1 METIESL
8 HERASKY
15 SSKSVFILPLL
26 FAATWAASPVVTA
39 ATTIENFH
47 LKGNTVTAIFEAF
60 DPQDP
65 CLLNFVSVFAS
76 DQIDKVSPG
85 GKKSTA
91 NVGTILTI
99 LQRDVCTDTPLF
111 EGVSLPASH
120 SFQVAGDL
128 RSATL
133 SAEVPV
139 LNTVT
144 SLVTTFQANLTFQA
158 TTASEFLHAK
168 ETFSDPELGIKL
180 MSQSVSWI
188 AQATATGT
196 VVGDGQNFTP
206 EPSDSAT
213 IQKQN
218 DGTLLIQKTF

>member
-1 METIESL
+1 MTP
-8 HERASKY
+8 K
-15 SSKSVFILPLL
+15 ILWSRWVLIPLL
-26 FAATWAASPVVTA
+26 LIATASAVFAA
-39 ATTIENFH
+39 ATTSSIFR
-47 LKGNTVTAIFEAF
+47 LKGNTAIAIFEAF

-65 CLLNFVSVFAS
+65 CLLNLVSVFAS

-91 NVGTILTI
+91 NVGTILTV

-111 EGVSLPASH
+111 DGVFGTASH

-139 LNTVT
+139 LNTLT
-144 SLVTTFQANLTFQA
+144 SLITTFQVNLTFQA
-158 TTASEFLHAK
+158 TTAAEFLHAK
-168 ETFSDPELGIKL
+168 ETFSDPELGIKIT
-180 MSQSVSWI
+180 SQSVSSI

-196 VVGDGQNFTP
+196 VVGDYCLVVCLTGYNFTP

-218 DGTLLIQKTF
+218 DGTLIIQKTF

>member
-1 METIESL
+1 MTP
-8 HERASKY
+8 K
-15 SSKSVFILPLL
+15 ILWSRWVLISPLL
-26 FAATWAASPVVTA
+26 IATASAVFAATSTS
-39 ATTIENFH
+39 NFR
-47 LKGNTVTAIFEAF
+47 LKGNTATAIFEAF

-91 NVGTILTI
+91 NVGTVLVVV
-99 LQRDVCTDTPLF
+99 QRDVCTDTPLF
-111 EGVSLPASH
+111 DGVGGPASH

-128 RSATL
+128 RSVIL
-133 SAEVPV
+133 SAQV
-139 LNTVT
+139 LVFNNAT
-144 SLVTTFQANLTFQA
+144 SLTTTFQVNLTFQA
-158 TTASEFLHAK
+158 TTAAEFLHSK
-168 ETFSDPELGIKL
+168 ETFSDPELGIKIT
-180 MSQSVSWI
+180 SQSVSWI

-206 EPSDSAT
+206 EPSDTAT

-218 DGTLLIQKTF
+218 DGTLSIQKTF

>member
-1 METIESL
+1 MTP
-8 HERASKY
+8 K
-15 SSKSVFILPLL
+15 ILWSRWVLIPPLL
-26 FAATWAASPVVTA
+26 IATASAVFAA
-39 ATTIENFH
+39 ATTSSIFR

-65 CLLNFVSVFAS
+65 CIFNLISVTAS
-76 DQIDKVSPG
+76 DIVEKMSPG
-85 GKKSTA
+85 GKKG
-91 NVGTILTI
+91 GTPGTVLVVIQL
-99 LQRDVCTDTPLF
+99 DVCTETPLF
-111 EGVSLPASH
+111 EGVGGPASH

-133 SAEVPV
+133 SALVPV
-139 LNTVT
+139 ANNLT
-144 SLVTTFQANLTFQA
+144 SLVTTSQVNLTFQA
-158 TTASEFLHAK
+158 TTASEFLHSR

-196 VVGDGQNFTP
+196 VVGDGYNYTP
-206 EPSDSAT
+206 ESSDSAT

-218 DGTLLIQKTF
+218 DGTLTIQKAF